1 MENLGRKKSVLSTR
15 IGPFGVRGE
24 KWIQTMIRIDS
35 VPEPQD
41 LVFEVREKERVER
54 RLEFLVTEW
63 EKSAEWEI
71 RTPVEILHR
80 FSRPA
85 P

>member
-15 IGPFGVRGE
+15 IGLFGVRGE
-24 KWIQTMIRIDS
+24 MWIRTRVRIDGDL
-35 VPEPQD
+35 EPQD
-41 LVFEVREKERVER
+41 LVFEVRVKERVER

-71 RTPVEILHR
+71 RTPVGISHR